1 MNCSLY
7 SLDRTTHL
15 KIVVIAVIAAALVV
29 CIGKNSMLGALAPA
43 LPIAEPHWVAPKADR
58 EHPQAPVLRP
68 RGLRTEI
75 A

>member
-15 KIVVIAVIAAALVV
+15 KIVVVAAMAAALVI
-29 CIGKNSMLGALAPA
+29 CIGKNSMFGAPEPA
-43 LPIAEPHWVAPKADR
+43 LPAAEPHWVAPKADR
-58 EHPQAPVLRP
+58 EHPSVSRP